1 MERPGS
7 ARCERVGLG
16 ASTEYWENLFM
27 SEQEMISVENLGDP
41 LIYPVDAYISR
52 EYAEAEGDRL
62 WSKVWQQAGRV
73 EEIPEVGCYL
83 TYEIGTDSILIVRTG
98 DDRIKAFHNVC
109 PHRGRRLVSVPKG
122 SNGARGRTQKFT
134 CGFHAWS
141 FDLEGNN
148 TFVLDK
154 EDWKGALTDSLTCL
168 SEVKVDTWG
177 GWLWINMDPDCIP
190 LHDYLEPAAGMLD
203 PFQFEKMRYRF
214 RQWVVFDC
222 NWKVALEAFMEPY
235 HVGGTHPQLLKYGD
249 FYAWSKAQGL
259 HGNDGYDAADE
270 QDEGSAATTTVHRTG
285 KGADAR
291 VMMAQM
297 QREFWETVGASTTQ
311 VLVDA
316 AERLVDE
323 LPEGT
328 PAAEVHQHW
337 LDSCKA
343 DYAAQGVEWPNI
355 TEEEMAR
362 AGLAWH
368 IFPNTSILQGPVFA
382 LYYRV
387 RPFGS
392 DPDKCIYE
400 AVAIER
406 YAEGQEP
413 ATEWVYADPTE
424 ENWRMV
430 IAQDFS
436 NMEEVQ
442 QGLKSR
448 GFRGNLP
455 NPHQERKV
463 SNFHRNLAKY
473 MGSGAPRLLK

>member
-1 MERPGS
+1 
-7 ARCERVGLG
+7 
-16 ASTEYWENLFM
+16 
-27 SEQEMISVENLGDP
+27 
-41 LIYPVDAYISR
+41 
-52 EYAEAEGDRL
+52 
-62 WSKVWQQAGRV
+62 
-73 EEIPEVGCYL
+73 
-83 TYEIGTDSILIVRTG
+83 
-98 DDRIKAFHNVC
+98 
-109 PHRGRRLVSVPKG
+109 
-122 SNGARGRTQKFT
+122 
-134 CGFHAWS
+134 
-141 FDLEGNN
+141 
-148 TFVLDK
+148 
-154 EDWKGALTDSLTCL
+154 
-168 SEVKVDTWG
+168 
-177 GWLWINMDPDCIP
+177 
-190 LHDYLEPAAGMLD
+190 MLD
-203 PFQFEKMRYRF
+203 PFQFEQMRYRF
-214 RQWVVFDC
+214 RQWVVFAC

-249 FYAWSKAQGL
+249 FYAWSRAQGL
-259 HGNDGYDAADE
+259 HGNDGYEAAG
-270 QDEGSAATTTVHRTG
+270 QKEGSAATTTVHRTG
-285 KGADAR
+285 KGSDAR
-291 VMMAQM
+291 IMMAQM

-316 AERLVDE
+316 AERLADE

-328 PAAEVHQHW
+328 PADEVHQHW

-343 DYAAQGVEWPNI
+343 DYAAMGVEWPDV
-355 TEEEMAR
+355 TEGEMAT

-368 IFPNTSILQGPVFA
+368 IFPHTSILQGPVFA

-387 RPFGS
+387 RPFGN

-400 AVAIER
+400 AVVIER
-406 YAEGQEP
+406 YPEGHEP
-413 ATEWVYADPTE
+413 KTEWVYADPTE